1 MQALALLQ
9 RKERRHLCWFIV
21 LEVAVIIADVGSLVL
36 LLLIIN
42 FYTAPLQQSALTTF
56 LPVAFA
62 DHDSLML
69 IAFFLICFSLKNILA
84 YLIHQHRYRF
94 LYNIASRIAEQ
105 HLVQYLEGNYTDYV
119 LIDSAVQTR
128 RISQQPIEFS
138 HYVLAG
144 MLQIITQTIMIAIAV
159 TAIVWYNPGLFLL
172 LFVCLAPPVLL
183 VALLIKKRTRA
194 ARTQAKKSS
203 ENTLQFLK
211 EALAGFVEANMYN
224 KKNFF
229 VKRYAGWQ
237 QQFNKYL
244 SDIQAVQGMPNRMI
258 EIFAVAGLFILIT
271 INQWTSTTTNAFIN
285 IGAFMA
291 AAYKIMPAAVQVLNN
306 SGQVKAYAF
315 AVKDLLLTQS
325 ATPASVAQ
333 HQCSSIQS
341 IVFRNVC
348 FQYVDQKVIHGFNA
362 SINRGDFIGIEGRS
376 GMGKT
381 TIIHLLLGF
390 LQEQSGEIRIN
401 GLATTALSRQQFWSS
416 IAYVKQQPFLLHD
429 SILTNIILDDNR
441 YDPLR
446 LQEII
451 TLTGLDELATGSG
464 IHAVITENGKNI
476 SGGQRQRIVIARALY
491 KDADLII
498 LDEPFNELDRISEN
512 KLLAHFQQLAYAG
525 KIVILITHNRESL
538 SYCTKIISPN
548 EN

>member
-21 LEVAVIIADVGSLVL
+21 LEVVVIIADIGSLVL

-42 FYTAPLQQSALTTF
+42 FYTVPLQQSVLTTF

-62 DHDSLML
+62 DHDSLLL
-69 IAFFLICFSLKNILA
+69 IAFFLIFFSFKNILA
-84 YLIHQHRYRF
+84 YGIHHRRYRF

-144 MLQIITQTIMIAIAV
+144 MLQIITQAIMITIAV
-159 TAIVWYNPGLFLL
+159 AAIVWYNPGLFLL
-172 LFVCLAPPVLL
+172 LFVCLVPPVLL

-194 ARTQAKKSS
+194 ARSQAKKSS

-211 EALAGFVEANMYN
+211 EALTGFVEANMYN
-224 KKNFF
+224 KRNFF

-237 QQFNKYL
+237 QQLNKYL

-271 INQWTSTTTNAFIN
+271 INQSTATTTNAFIN

-291 AAYKIMPAAVQVLNN
+291 AAYKIMPAAVQILNN
-306 SGQVKAYAF
+306 SGQVKTYAF
-315 AVKDLLLTQS
+315 AVKGLSQMQS
-325 ATPASVAQ
+325 ATPATQ
-333 HQCSSIQS
+333 HQAFGIQS
-341 IVFRNVC
+341 IVFRNIG
-348 FQYVDQKVIHGFNA
+348 FQYKDQKLFQGFNA

-376 GMGKT
+376 GIGKT

-401 GLATTALSRQQFWSS
+401 SLATTALSRQQFWSS

-441 YDPLR
+441 YDPQR
-446 LQEII
+446 LEEII
-451 TLTGLDELATGSG
+451 TITGLDELTIGNG
-464 IHAVITENGKNI
+464 IHTIITENGKNI

-512 KLLAHFQQLAYAG
+512 KLLAHFQQLAHAG

-538 SYCTKIISPN
+538 SYCAKIISLN